1 MTQSLEQ
8 LYRLASLG
16 RLMASV
22 THEINT
28 PVASILSNNDALR
41 RALEALRDVPL
52 PAEAARKIEALRT
65 LAQVDQVACERISGV
80 IRTVK
85 RLARGEDAERG
96 AADVNEL
103 LRECLSLV
111 QYEFRGRIEVETD
124 FGELPAVECYPQL
137 LSQVFLNLLINAGQ
151 AIEGEGRVKVSTLA
165 EAGEVH
171 IRISDTGRGIDPADR
186 PKLFTPG
193 FTTKPAG
200 VGTGLGLAISKEAI
214 ERHGGAIDF
223 ENRPGGGATF
233 HIRIPVGIPHGG
245 QNPDSPHS

>member
-1 MTQSLEQ
+1 MTEKLEA

-16 RLMASV
+16 RMLACV

-52 PAEAARKIEALRT
+52 PADAARKIETLRN
-65 LAQVDQVACERISGV
+65 LAEVDQAACERISGV

-96 AADVNEL
+96 TADVNEL

-111 QYEFRGRIEVETD
+111 QYEFRGRITVDTE
-124 FGELPAVECYPQL
+124 FGQLPSVMCYPQL

-151 AIEGEGRVKVSTLA
+151 AIEGEGRVNVSTHA
-165 EAGEVH
+165 EAGDVH
-171 IRISDTGRGIDPADR
+171 IRIADTGCGIDPAHHS
-186 PKLFTPG
+186 KLFTPG

-200 VGTGLGLAISKEAI
+200 VGTGLGLAISKEAV
-214 ERHGGAIDF
+214 ERHGGALDF
-223 ENRPGGGATF
+223 ESRPGSGTTF
-233 HIRIPVGIPHGG
+233 HIRIPAGIPHGG
-245 QNPDSPHS
+245 